1 VYASNPAF
9 DNVVPIPQDDG
20 PHPLAQIAYSEHYAE
35 AMSYLRALMVGGGEM
50 SERALLLTGDI
61 IAMNPAHYTIWCVTP
76 YSPSYPP
83 LLFYVIFCNCLW
95 VHFHVVRRGN
105 CLGRTEL
112 GSYLH

>member
-61 IAMNPAHYTIWCVTP
+61 IAMNPAHYTIWCVGP
-76 YSPSYPP
+76 YPSYLPP
-83 LLFYVIFCNCLW
+83 CVFLYSVVTVWCSFFYVM
-95 VHFHVVRRGN
+95 RRGN

>member
-1 VYASNPAF
+1 MYASNPAF

-61 IAMNPAHYTIWCVTP
+61 IAMNPAHYTIWCVALILP
-76 YSPSYPP
+76 IYP
-83 LLFYVIFCNCLW
+83 LVSFCILCNCFM
-95 VHFHVVRRGN
+95 VHFHVMRRGN

-112 GSYLH
+112 VSYLP